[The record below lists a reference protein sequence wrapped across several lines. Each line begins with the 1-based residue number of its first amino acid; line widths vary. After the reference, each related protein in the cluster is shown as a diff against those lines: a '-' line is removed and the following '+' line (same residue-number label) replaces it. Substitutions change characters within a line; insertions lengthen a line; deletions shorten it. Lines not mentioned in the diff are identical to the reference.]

1 MKKPYLNLCSIF
13 FVMGALTFGGGY
25 AMVPVMKRYLIGKYL
40 SEEEFFNMFSVS
52 QITPGSI
59 E

>member
-1 MKKPYLNLCSIF
+1 MKKPYLKLFSIF
-13 FVMGALTFGGGY
+13 FVTGAFGGGY
-25 AMVPVMKRYLIGKYL
+25 AMVPVMKRYLVGKYL

>member
-1 MKKPYLNLCSIF
+1 MKKPYLKLFSIF
-13 FVMGALTFGGGY
+13 FVRGAFGGGY
-25 AMVPVMKRYLIGKYL
+25 VMVPVMKRYLVGKYL
-40 SEEEFFNMFSVS
+40 SEEEFFNIFSVS